1 MWEVCLRSKKKENDK
16 NNNWRLL
23 MKKISERKRIVVK
36 VGTST
41 LTHKTGMLNIRR
53 VEQLVK
59 TLADLKNAGYEVVL
73 VSSGAI
79 GLGMGKLGLRDKP
92 QDTPGKQAC
101 AAVGQCE
108 LMYMY
113 DNIFSNYSIT
123 VAQMLLTK
131 YILLEDRRRN
141 VENAMERLISQGV
154 IPVINEN
161 DTVAIDELEL
171 EVGENDSLAA
181 IVATIAKADLLI
193 IMSDI
198 DGLYDKDPHKSDN
211 ATLIPVVYEIT
222 DDIKE
227 LASGVTTRFGT
238 GGMITKI
245 KAVEIAYEAGI
256 DVVLMNGQHPKKLY
270 DLFEDKMVGTIFQ
283 HKRV

>member
-1 MWEVCLRSKKKENDK
+1 
-16 NNNWRLL
+16 
-23 MKKISERKRIVVK
+23 MKMISERKRVVVK

-41 LTHKTGMLNIRR
+41 LTHKTGLLNIRR
-53 VEQLVK
+53 VGQLVR
-59 TLADLKNAGYEVVL
+59 TLADLHNAGHEVVL

-92 QDTPGKQAC
+92 KDTPGKQAC

-113 DNIFSNYSIT
+113 DNLFADYSIT

-131 YILLEDRRRN
+131 YVLLEDRRTN
-141 VENAMERLISQGV
+141 VENAMERLITHRV

-198 DGLYDKDPHKSDN
+198 DGLYDKDPHKEKD
-211 ATLIPVVYEIT
+211 AKLIPVVNEIT
-222 DDIKE
+222 EDIKA
-227 LASGVTTRFGT
+227 LAGGVTTKFGT
-238 GGMITKI
+238 GGMVTKI
-245 KAVEIAYEAGI
+245 NAVEIAYKAGI
-256 DVVLMNGQHPKKLY
+256 DVVIMNGKKPESLY
-270 DLFEDKMVGTIFQ
+270 DLFEDKNAGTLF
-283 HKRV
+283 HCSRK

>member
-1 MWEVCLRSKKKENDK
+1 MKRISK
-16 NNNWRLL
+16 
-23 MKKISERKRIVVK
+23 RKRIVVK
-36 VGTST
+36 VGTSA

-53 VEQLVK
+53 VGQLVR
-59 TLADLKNAGYEVVL
+59 TLADLHNAGHEVVL

-79 GLGMGKLGLRDKP
+79 GLGMGKLGLREKP
-92 QDTPGKQAC
+92 KDTPGKQAC

-113 DNIFSNYSIT
+113 DNLFADYSIT

-131 YILLEDRRRN
+131 YVLLEDRRTN
-141 VENAMERLISQGV
+141 VENAMERLITHRV

-181 IVATIAKADLLI
+181 IVATIAKADLLV

-198 DGLYDKDPHKSDN
+198 DGLYDKDPHKEKD
-211 ATLIPVVYEIT
+211 AKLIPVVNEIT
-222 DDIKE
+222 EDIKA
-227 LASGVTTRFGT
+227 LAGGVTTKFGT
-238 GGMITKI
+238 GGMVTKI
-245 KAVEIAYEAGI
+245 NAVEIAYEAGI
-256 DVVLMNGQHPKKLY
+256 DVVIMNGKKPEKLY
-270 DLFEDKMVGTIFQ
+270 DLFEDKDVGTLFCCSGE
-283 HKRV
+283 

>member
-1 MWEVCLRSKKKENDK
+1 
-16 NNNWRLL
+16 
-23 MKKISERKRIVVK
+23 MKKISERKRIVIK

-41 LTHKTGMLNIRR
+41 LTHKTGLLNIRR

-59 TLADLKNAGYEVVL
+59 TLADLHNAGHEVVL

-79 GLGMGKLGLRDKP
+79 GLGMGKLGLGEKP
-92 QDTPGKQAC
+92 KDTPGKQAC

-113 DNIFSNYSIT
+113 DNLFSNYSIT

-131 YILLEDRRRN
+131 YILLEDRRQN
-141 VENAMERLISQGV
+141 VENAMERLVAHRV

-198 DGLYDKDPHKSDN
+198 DGLYNKDPHKEKD
-211 ATLIPVVYEIT
+211 ATLIPVVNEIT
-222 DDIKE
+222 DDIRA
-227 LASGVTTRFGT
+227 LAGGVTTKFGT
-238 GGMITKI
+238 GGMVTKLN
-245 KAVEIAYEAGI
+245 AVEIAYKAGI
-256 DVVLMNGQHPKKLY
+256 DVVIMNGKQPKKLY
-270 DLFEDKMVGTIFQ
+270 DLFEDKSTGTLFHCDI
-283 HKRV
+283 

>member
-1 MWEVCLRSKKKENDK
+1 
-16 NNNWRLL
+16 
-23 MKKISERKRIVVK
+23 MKKISDRKRIVIK

-41 LTHKTGMLNIRR
+41 LTHRTGMLNIRR

-59 TLADLKNAGYEVVL
+59 TLADIQNSGHEVIL

-79 GLGMGKLGLRDKP
+79 GLGMGKLGLRERPK
-92 QDTPGKQAC
+92 DTPGKQAC

-108 LMYMY
+108 LMYLY
-113 DNIFSNYSIT
+113 DNLFAEYSIS

-131 YILLEDRRRN
+131 YVLLEDRRKN
-141 VENAMERLISQGV
+141 VENAMERLISHRV

-181 IVATIAKADLLI
+181 IVADIAKADLLI

-198 DGLYDKDPHKSDN
+198 DGLYDKDPHTYEDAK
-211 ATLIPVVYEIT
+211 LIPVVHEIT
-222 DDIKE
+222 DEIKA
-227 LASGVTTRFGT
+227 LAGGAGTKLGT
-238 GGMITKI
+238 GGMITKLN
-245 KAVEIAYEAGI
+245 AVEIAYKSDI
-256 DVVLMNGQHPKKLY
+256 DVVLMNGQHPKTCLLY
-270 DLFEDKMVGTIFQ
+270 TSDAADE
-283 HKRV
+283 

>member
-1 MWEVCLRSKKKENDK
+1 
-16 NNNWRLL
+16 
-23 MKKISERKRIVVK
+23 MKRISERKRLVVN

-41 LTHKTGMLNIRR
+41 QTHKTGMLNIRL
-53 VEQLVK
+53 VGQLVI
-59 TLADLKNAGYEVVL
+59 TLADLHNAGHEVVL

-92 QDTPGKQAC
+92 KDTPGKQAC

-113 DNIFSNYSIT
+113 DNLFADYSIT

-131 YILLEDRRRN
+131 YVLLEDRRTN
-141 VENAMERLISQGV
+141 VENAMERLITHRV

-198 DGLYDKDPHKSDN
+198 DGLYDKDPHKEKD
-211 ATLIPVVYEIT
+211 AKLIPVVNEIT
-222 DDIKE
+222 EDIKA
-227 LASGVTTRFGT
+227 LAGGVTTKFGT
-238 GGMITKI
+238 GGMVTKI
-245 KAVEIAYEAGI
+245 NAVEIAYKAGI
-256 DVVLMNGQHPKKLY
+256 DVVIMNGKKPERLY
-270 DLFEDKMVGTIFQ
+270 DLFEDKNAGTLF
-283 HKRV
+283 HCSRK

>member
-1 MWEVCLRSKKKENDK
+1 
-16 NNNWRLL
+16 

-36 VGTST
+36 VGTSS
-41 LTHKTGMLNIRR
+41 LTHKTGLLNIRR
-53 VEQLVK
+53 VGQLVK
-59 TLADLKNAGYEVVL
+59 TLADLHNAGHEVIL

-79 GLGMGKLGLRDKP
+79 GLGMGKLGIREKP
-92 QDTPGKQAC
+92 KDTPGKQAC

-113 DNIFSNYSIT
+113 DNLFADYSIT

-131 YILLEDRRRN
+131 YILLEDRRTN
-141 VENAMERLISQGV
+141 VENAMERLVAHRV

-198 DGLYDKDPHKSDN
+198 DGLYNKDPHKDKD
-211 ATLIPVVYEIT
+211 AKLIPVVHEIT
-222 DDIKE
+222 EDIKA
-227 LASGVTTRFGT
+227 LAGGVTTKFGT
-238 GGMITKI
+238 GGMVTKI
-245 KAVEIAYEAGI
+245 NAVEIAYKAGI
-256 DVVLMNGQHPKKLY
+256 DVVIMNGKQPEKLY
-270 DLFEDKMVGTIFQ
+270 DLFENKDVGTLFCCG
-283 HKRV
+283 K

>member
-1 MWEVCLRSKKKENDK
+1 
-16 NNNWRLL
+16 

-59 TLADLKNAGYEVVL
+59 TLADLQNAGHEVIL

-79 GLGMGKLGLRDKP
+79 GLGMGKLGLREKP
-92 QDTPGKQAC
+92 KDTPGKQAC

-108 LMYMY
+108 LMYLY
-113 DNIFSNYSIT
+113 DNLFSEYSIT

-131 YILLEDRRRN
+131 YILLEDRRKN
-141 VENAMERLISQGV
+141 VENAMERIVSQGV
-154 IPVINEN
+154 IPIINEN

-181 IVATIAKADLLI
+181 IVAKIAKADLLI

-198 DGLYDKDPHKSDN
+198 EGLYDKDPHKSDD
-211 ATLIPVVYEIT
+211 AKLIPVVNEIT
-222 DDIKE
+222 DEIRA
-227 LASGVTTRFGT
+227 LAGGAGTKLGT

-245 KAVEIAYEAGI
+245 NAVEIAYEAGI
-256 DVVLMNGQHPKKLY
+256 DVVLMNGQHPKALY
-270 DLFEDKMVGTIFQ
+270 DLFEDKQIGTIFSGS
-283 HKRV
+283 K

>member
-1 MWEVCLRSKKKENDK
+1 
-16 NNNWRLL
+16 
-23 MKKISERKRIVVK
+23 MKKISERKRIVIK

-41 LTHKTGMLNIRR
+41 LTHKTGLLNIRR

-59 TLADLKNAGYEVVL
+59 TLADLHNSGHEVVL

-79 GLGMGKLGLRDKP
+79 GLGMGKLGLGEKP
-92 QDTPGKQAC
+92 KDTPGKQAC

-113 DNIFSNYSIT
+113 DNLFSNYSIT

-131 YILLEDRRRN
+131 YILLEDRRQN
-141 VENAMERLISQGV
+141 VENAMERLIAHRV

-198 DGLYDKDPHKSDN
+198 DGLYNKDPHKEKD
-211 ATLIPVVYEIT
+211 ATLIPVVNEIT
-222 DDIKE
+222 DDIRA
-227 LASGVTTRFGT
+227 LAGGVTTKFGT
-238 GGMITKI
+238 GGMVTKLN
-245 KAVEIAYEAGI
+245 AVEIAYEAGI
-256 DVVLMNGQHPKKLY
+256 DVVIMNGKQPKRLY
-270 DLFEDKMVGTIFQ
+270 DLFEDKSTGTLF
-283 HKRV
+283 HSGM

>member
-1 MWEVCLRSKKKENDK
+1 MR
-16 NNNWRLL
+16 R
-23 MKKISERKRIVVK
+23 ISERKRIVVK

-41 LTHKTGMLNIRR
+41 LTHKTGLLNIRR

-59 TLADLKNAGYEVVL
+59 TLADLHNAGHEVLL

-79 GLGMGKLGLRDKP
+79 GLGMGKLGLKDRP

-101 AAVGQCE
+101 AAIGQCE

-113 DNIFSNYSIT
+113 DNLFSNYSIT

-141 VENAMERLISQGV
+141 VENTMERLISQRV

-181 IVATIAKADLLI
+181 VVATIAKADLLI

-198 DGLYDKDPHKSDN
+198 DGLYNKDPHKSKD
-211 ATLIPVVYEIT
+211 ATLIPVVHEIT
-222 DDIKE
+222 DDIKS
-227 LASGVTTRFGT
+227 LASGVTTKFGT

-245 KAVEIAYEAGI
+245 NAVEIAYEAGI

-270 DLFEDKMVGTIFQ
+270 DLFEDKLIGTLFLCS
-283 HKRV
+283 KM

>member
-1 MWEVCLRSKKKENDK
+1 
-16 NNNWRLL
+16 
-23 MKKISERKRIVVK
+23 MKRISERKRVVVK

-41 LTHKTGMLNIRR
+41 LTHKTGLLNIRR
-53 VEQLVK
+53 VGQLVR
-59 TLADLKNAGYEVVL
+59 TLADLHNAGHEVVL

-92 QDTPGKQAC
+92 KDTPGKQAC

-113 DNIFSNYSIT
+113 DNLFADYSIT

-131 YILLEDRRRN
+131 YVLLEDRRTN
-141 VENAMERLISQGV
+141 VENAMERLITHRV

-198 DGLYDKDPHKSDN
+198 DGLYDKDPHKEKD
-211 ATLIPVVYEIT
+211 AKLIPVVNEIT
-222 DDIKE
+222 EDIKA
-227 LASGVTTRFGT
+227 LAGGVTTKFGT
-238 GGMITKI
+238 GGMVTKI
-245 KAVEIAYEAGI
+245 NAVEIAYKAGI
-256 DVVLMNGQHPKKLY
+256 DVVIMNGKKPERLY
-270 DLFEDKMVGTIFQ
+270 DLFEDKNAGTLF
-283 HKRV
+283 HCSGK

>member
-1 MWEVCLRSKKKENDK
+1 MR
-16 NNNWRLL
+16 
-23 MKKISERKRIVVK
+23 KISERKRIVVK

-41 LTHKTGMLNIRR
+41 LTHKTGRLNIRR

-59 TLADLKNAGYEVVL
+59 TLADIYNAGPEVIL

-79 GLGMGKLGLRDKP
+79 GLGMGKLGMVERP

-108 LMYMY
+108 LMYLY
-113 DNIFSNYSIT
+113 DDLFSDYSIT

-131 YILLEDRRRN
+131 YILLEDRRQN
-141 VENAMERLISQGV
+141 VENALERLLSLGV
-154 IPVINEN
+154 IPVVNEN

-181 IVATIAKADLLI
+181 VVATLANADLLI

-198 DGLYDKDPHKSDN
+198 DGLYDCDPKEAED
-211 ATLIPVVYEIT
+211 ARLIPVVHEINEE
-222 DDIKE
+222 IRG
-227 LASGVTTRFGT
+227 LAGGAGSKFGT
-238 GGMITKI
+238 GGMKTKI
-245 KAVEIAYEAGI
+245 HAVELAYEAGI
-256 DVVLMNGQHPKKLY
+256 DVVLMNGKRPRRLY
-270 DLFEDKMVGTIFQ
+270 ELFEDKEVGTLFTLSQ
-283 HKRV
+283 D

>member
-1 MWEVCLRSKKKENDK
+1 
-16 NNNWRLL
+16 

-53 VEQLVK
+53 VGQLVR
-59 TLADLKNAGYEVVL
+59 TLADLHNAGHEVVL

-92 QDTPGKQAC
+92 KDTPGKQAC

-113 DNIFSNYSIT
+113 DNLFADYSIT

-131 YILLEDRRRN
+131 YVLLEDRRTN
-141 VENAMERLISQGV
+141 VENAMERLITHRV

-198 DGLYDKDPHKSDN
+198 DGLYDKDPHKEKD
-211 ATLIPVVYEIT
+211 AKLIPVVNEIT
-222 DDIKE
+222 EDIKA
-227 LASGVTTRFGT
+227 LAGGVTTKFGT
-238 GGMITKI
+238 GGMVTKI
-245 KAVEIAYEAGI
+245 NAVEIAYKAGI
-256 DVVLMNGQHPKKLY
+256 DVVIMNGKKPERLY
-270 DLFEDKMVGTIFQ
+270 DLFEDKSTGTLFHCGI
-283 HKRV
+283 